1 MTGEITLRGRVLPI
15 GGLKEKVLAAHRG
28 LVNRVII
35 PEENMKDIEEIPK
48 RILKKV
54 ELLPVAHMDEVLKK
68 ALVLDEGEEFFA
80 PHEQC
85 EPFCLEAMQEQKPPV
100 SDELTA
106 H

>member
-1 MTGEITLRGRVLPI
+1 MLPI

-35 PEENMKDIEEIPK
+35 PEDNMKDIEEIPK

-54 ELLPVAHMDEVLKK
+54 ELLPVAHMDDVLKK
-68 ALVLDEGEEFFA
+68 ALVLTEGEEFFA
-80 PHEQC
+80 PQDQC
-85 EPFCLEAMQEQKPPV
+85 EPFCLDALQEQKPPV
-100 SDELTA
+100 PDEVTA